1 MPSPREKQHHGGETS
16 SSKGSDSGKP
26 GIESKNSKGSPARS
40 PGSSGSPISD
50 DTCPICLGSITDK
63 CMANSCHHCFCL
75 VCLKEWSKQK
85 AVCPLCKE
93 SFTKIIYEI
102 KSEIEFKEWRVPRFE
117 QSQPITNFQ
126 AFFVPDRRFF
136 GYRTTNFPGAATLRR
151 QHPGNSASIADAI
164 PSGPRERSSASYNVR
179 GSSFFRLNI
188 YLNNEWVQPIADIT
202 GRYRQSSP
210 ELYREQP
217 ALTHRLVP
225 WVNRELA
232 ALLHSAFIGVVLA
245 EIMDLIERYPIN
257 SREFRRAVRPHLG
270 SRTNHFVHEFYHF
283 ARSPYDMV
291 GHDNAARYVT
301 RYGFNDESSSE
312 SSSSEDS
319 DAVVEVDVQGN
330 PISSTTSRAHQGS
343 AVAPDNVER
352 EEILTQEGSV
362 LISSDESSTDETP
375 QQSNL
380 FAQCPA
386 SQSNLSGTH
395 NTELPMSATF
405 MMNQLVG
412 RARNFLNS
420 VNEGASTSIADE
432 NATTRT
438 NVKKTMKR
446 EVPSD
451 SDDSDACIIVEE
463 VNKRQQ
469 TPEIITLDSEEEKFT
484 SSSSRDKKQ
493 SKKKFGRDST
503 QDGGRSSKSSSH
515 QERKGKKKPSLNRTN
530 FPVSLCQSSAASSRM
545 SNRDHSYCN
554 VQEVEEVFT
563 CSVRG
568 RVDQASSSEDVLH
581 NMHEVCKTT
590 KTSQNTKDTHKGF
603 IISSDSETS
612 FQTQQRKRIKHKEK
626 KSKTRKT
633 VYAQKYEDISRGDG
647 CGSSSWH
654 DTNSPAREKFSPV
667 RKRRKDHRS
676 KVKNSSQSHLWTSS
690 HKKHSYGC
698 HSVSET
704 SSNSWCNSDSVW
716 TPPSSSMTER
726 SSSRDGHGQDGS
738 SSEYSSNSRSFHHQG
753 KKGDHS
759 GSKSRYIS
767 KRGKHKKKDRH
778 KEKSKKIK
786 KGKHKKK
793 YKPRRIASSSCSDS
807 DSLLDSSEEI
817 ITKHKKKRRR
827 IKESS
832 SSLASSPDVNPK
844 SKATR

>member
-1 MPSPREKQHHGGETS
+1 MPYPREKKNDGGETS
-16 SSKGSDSGKP
+16 SSKGSDSSKP
-26 GIESKNSKGSPARS
+26 GSENKTSQSPPRS
-40 PGSSGSPISD
+40 PGSTGSPISD
-50 DTCPICLGSITDK
+50 DTCPICLGNITDK

-102 KSEIEFKEWRVPRFE
+102 KSETEFKEWKVPRFE

-151 QHPGNSASIADAI
+151 QHPGSTAAIGDAI
-164 PSGPRERSSASYNVR
+164 PSGPRERSSASYNLR

-210 ELYREQP
+210 QLYREQP

-232 ALLHSAFIGVVLA
+232 ALLHSARIGVVLA
-245 EIMDLIERYPIN
+245 EIMDLIERHAID

-301 RYGFNDESSSE
+301 RYGFDDESSSE

-330 PISSTTSRAHQGS
+330 PVSSTTSRAQQQGS

-352 EEILTQEGSV
+352 EETLTQEGSV
-362 LISSDESSTDETP
+362 LISSDESSTSETP

-380 FAQCPA
+380 FMQCPA
-386 SQSNLSGTH
+386 SQSSLSDTH
-395 NTELPMSATF
+395 NTELPMSASF

-420 VNEGASTSIADE
+420 INEGASTSIAEE
-432 NATTRT
+432 NVTTRS
-438 NVKKTMKR
+438 NVKKAMKR
-446 EVPSD
+446 EAPSD
-451 SDDSDACIIVEE
+451 SDDSDTCIIVEE
-463 VNKRQQ
+463 VSKRQQ
-469 TPEIITLDSEEEKFT
+469 TPEIITLESEEDKYR
-484 SSSSRDKKQ
+484 SSLAMDSKQ
-493 SKKKFGRDST
+493 YKKKKYGHESRK
-503 QDGGRSSKSSSH
+503 DGGRVSKSHSH
-515 QERKGKKKPSLNRTN
+515 QERKGKRKPILDRTN
-530 FPVSLCQSSAASSRM
+530 FPISPCQSSAATSSRI

-554 VQEVEEVFT
+554 VQDEEIFT
-563 CSVRG
+563 CSIRE
-568 RVDQASSSEDVLH
+568 RVDQPSSCEDILH
-581 NMHEVCKTT
+581 NYKTT
-590 KTSQNTKDTHKGF
+590 KTLQKNKDLHKGF

-612 FQTQQRKRIKHKEK
+612 FQTQQRKKIKHKEK

-633 VYAQKYEDISRGDG
+633 ECAHKYRDITRGDG

-654 DTNSPAREKFSPV
+654 DTNSPARGKSSPV
-667 RKRRKDHRS
+667 RKRRKDHKS
-676 KVKNSSQSHLWTSS
+676 KVKNSSQSHLWTS
-690 HKKHSYGC
+690 HKKHSCGRLC
-698 HSVSET
+698 GSET
-704 SSNSWCNSDSVW
+704 SSNSWCNSDNVW
-716 TPPSSSMTER
+716 TPPSSSVTER
-726 SSSRDGHGQDGS
+726 GSSRDGHDGRDGS
-738 SSEYSSNSRSFHHQG
+738 SSESSSYSRNFHH
-753 KKGDHS
+753 KEKRGDHS
-759 GSKSRYIS
+759 SSKSGYIS
-767 KRGKHKKKDRH
+767 KREKHKKKDKH
-778 KEKSKKIK
+778 KEKSKKMK
-786 KGKHKKK
+786 KRKHKKK
-793 YKPRRIASSSCSDS
+793 YKSRRADSSSSSDS
-807 DSLLDSSEEI
+807 DSVLNSSGESI
-817 ITKHKKKRRR
+817 IRHKKRSR

-832 SSLASSPDVNPK
+832 SNLASSADLV
-844 SKATR
+844 

>member
-1 MPSPREKQHHGGETS
+1 MPSPREEQHHGGGTPSAKE
-16 SSKGSDSGKP
+16 SDSDKP
-26 GIESKNSKGSPARS
+26 GVESKNPQGSPPKS
-40 PGSSGSPISD
+40 PASTSSLISD
-50 DTCPICLGSITDK
+50 DTCPICLGNITDK
-63 CMANSCHHCFCL
+63 SMANSCHHCFCL

-93 SFTKIIYEI
+93 RFTKIIYDI
-102 KSEIEFKEWRVPRFE
+102 KSDTDFKEWKVPRFE

-126 AFFVPDRRFF
+126 AFFVPERRFF

-151 QHPGNSASIADAI
+151 QHPGNTAHIADAI
-164 PSGPRERSSASYNVR
+164 PSGPRERSSASYNLR

-301 RYGFNDESSSE
+301 RYGFNDESSSD

-330 PISSTTSRAHQGS
+330 PVSSTTGSRTQQGS
-343 AVAPDNVER
+343 GAAPDNVER

-362 LISSDESSTDETP
+362 LISSDESSTNEVP

-380 FAQCPA
+380 FAQHPA
-386 SQSNLSGTH
+386 SQSGLSETH
-395 NTELPMSATF
+395 NTATY

-420 VNEGASTSIADE
+420 INEGASTSIAE
-432 NATTRT
+432 ESATTRG
-438 NVKKTMKR
+438 NVKKAMKR
-446 EVPSD
+446 EAPSD

-463 VNKRQQ
+463 VNKRQK
-469 TPEIITLDSEEEKFT
+469 TPEIIVLDSEEEKSR
-484 SSSSRDKKQ
+484 SSSSRDRKEF
-493 SKKKFGRDST
+493 KKKFGHDSA
-503 QDGGRSSKSSSH
+503 QDGVRASNSHSH
-515 QERKGKKKPSLNRTN
+515 QEKKGKKKPSLNRTN
-530 FPVSLCQSSAASSRM
+530 FPISLGQSSAAATSSRV

-554 VQEVEEVFT
+554 VQEAEEVFT

-568 RVDQASSSEDVLH
+568 RTDAASSSENVLH
-581 NMHEVCKTT
+581 NMHEAH
-590 KTSQNTKDTHKGF
+590 KTSKDLQNTRDTHKGL
-603 IISSDSETS
+603 ILSSDSEAS
-612 FQTQQRKRIKHKEK
+612 VQTQQRKRIKHKQK
-626 KSKTRKT
+626 KSKTRKAFYT
-633 VYAQKYEDISRGDG
+633 QKYEDPSQDD
-647 CGSSSWH
+647 CDSSSWH
-654 DTNSPAREKFSPV
+654 DTNSPVREKYSPV
-667 RKRRKDHRS
+667 RKRRKDHKA
-676 KVKNSSQSHLWTSS
+676 KVKNSSQSHRYMYS
-690 HKKHSYGC
+690 HKKQSYSSR
-698 HSVSET
+698 SVTET
-704 SSNSWCNSDSVW
+704 SSNSWYNSDSVR
-716 TPPSSSMTER
+716 TPSSSSMTER
-726 SSSRDGHGQDGS
+726 SSSRDGRGQDGS
-738 SSEYSSNSRSFHHQG
+738 SSEYSSNSRSFRYQG
-753 KKGDHS
+753 KKGDRNS
-759 GSKSRYIS
+759 SKSKYIS
-767 KRGKHKKKDRH
+767 RRGKHKKKDKH

-786 KGKHKKK
+786 KSKHKKK
-793 YKPRRIASSSCSDS
+793 YKSRRIVSSSSSDS
-807 DSLLDSSEEI
+807 DSVSEASDEVT
-817 ITKHKKKRRR
+817 TKHKRKRRR
-827 IKESS
+827 ITESDS
-832 SSLASSPDVNPK
+832 STASSPDLSLK
-844 SKATR
+844 SKTTR